1 MTSLVIQE
9 GARSRT
15 LGASDFPAPLGG
27 PGSVVP
33 IAGAAGPVA
42 WLGIADGDAFIQ
54 PAPGSAI
61 LCNGARLSASHWLRD
76 RDVLRLEAARVEVR
90 LRGTAVHL
98 VVEPLADSNP
108 TEPPIVLVPPP
119 RHERLEGANPPGP
132 VIKPIGYTPRAIRP
146 RPAQP
151 GRASGR
157 ALALIGLLA
166 LSVVVVVFLSRVAT
180 VGIAI
185 TPEPETVFLR
195 GDWPALRIGSR
206 FLALPGRYVLGATKA
221 GYRALEATVEVSA
234 ESGQTLTQTMRLLPG
249 LLTVDSGS
257 VAGAEVAIDGA
268 RVGTTPLKALEAD
281 AGVHEVTVR
290 AAGYEEFRAKVAIEG
305 RGVEQRLTAAFV
317 PLPTPKPLPALP
329 PPPPP
334 PAVLVLRSEPEG
346 ARVSVDGT
354 DRGEAPVDLRLEP
367 GKPHVV
373 RLAKAGHDDAE
384 VRLELRSGQ
393 KREETVRLKPQL
405 GEVRFAARPPDAELL
420 VDGESLGRAEQVL
433 QLLAVPHAIEIR
445 REGYATMRQSV
456 TPRPGF
462 PQSVNVALESLQQV
476 QEQKTPRVA
485 RSKEGHEMRLIEG
498 SRVKMGAS
506 RREPG
511 RRANEPLR
519 DVELAR
525 RFYVATREV
534 SNAQFR
540 RFESGHSS
548 GRVGSESLD
557 LDDHPVV
564 RVSWQQAAAYCNW
577 LSDLEGL
584 PKAYVLREGRLV
596 AAVPL
601 GTGYR
606 LPTEAEWERVARYP
620 GGGDALKYS
629 WGPSLPVPPQ
639 AGNFADTRARGLVAQ
654 VLDGYDDGFP
664 ATAPVQAFAPNPLGM
679 LNLGG
684 NVAEWAHD
692 FYTITPSVEGQLVR
706 DPVGP
711 SEGEYHVLRG
721 ASWMHA
727 TVTELRLSYRDY
739 GKDPRPDAGF
749 RVARYA
755 ESSGEEGK

>member
-9 GARSRT
+9 GARTRT
-15 LGASDFPAPLGG
+15 LGASDFPVPLGG
-27 PGSVVP
+27 PASVVP
-33 IAGAAGPVA
+33 VAETAGPVA
-42 WLGIADGDAFIQ
+42 WLAIAEGDAFVQ
-54 PAPGSAI
+54 PAPGSAVV
-61 LCNGARLSASHWLRD
+61 CNGARLTASHWLRD
-76 RDVLRLEAARVEVR
+76 GDVLRLGSTRVEVR
-90 LRGTAVHL
+90 LREHVVHL

-119 RHERLEGANPPGP
+119 RDQRLHDPGAPGA
-132 VIKPIGYTPRAIRP
+132 VIKPIGYTPRAARP
-146 RPAQP
+146 RPAE
-151 GRASGR
+151 RWSASAR
-157 ALALIGLLA
+157 SLLLTALLA
-166 LSVVVVVFLSRVAT
+166 FSAVVVVLLSRVAT
-180 VGIAI
+180 VGVAI
-185 TPEPETVFLR
+185 TPEPEAVSLR
-195 GDWPALRIGSR
+195 GAWPALRVGSR
-206 FLALPGRYVLGATKA
+206 FLALPGRYSLSAFKS
-221 GYRALEATVEVSA
+221 GYRPIETTVEVSG
-234 ESGQTLTQTMRLLPG
+234 ESGQALTQTMRLLPG
-249 LLTVDSGS
+249 RLTVDTGDLS
-257 VAGAEVAIDGA
+257 GAEVAMDGA
-268 RVGTTPLKALEAD
+268 RVGTTPLKAFEAES
-281 AGVHEVTVR
+281 GVREVAVR
-290 AAGYEEFRAKVAIEG
+290 AAGYEEFRVKVAIEG
-305 RGVEQRLTAAFV
+305 RGIEQRIVAALS
-317 PLPTPKPLPALP
+317 PLPSPRPLPAPP

-334 PAVLVLRSEPEG
+334 PAVLVLRSEPAG
-346 ARVSVDGT
+346 ARVRVDGA
-354 DRGEAPVDLRLEP
+354 DRGETPVELRLEA

-373 RLAKAGHDDAE
+373 RASREGHDDAE
-384 VRLELRSGQ
+384 VQVELRAGQ
-393 KREETVRLKPQL
+393 RREETLRLNPRT
-405 GEVRFAARPPDAELL
+405 GEVRFAVRPPDAELL
-420 VDGESLGRAEQVL
+420 VDGESKGRADQVL

-445 REGYATMRQSV
+445 REGYAAIRQSV

-462 PQSVNVALESLQQV
+462 PQTVNVALTSL
-476 QEQKTPRVA
+476 EQAREQATPRVV
-485 RSKEGHEMRLIEG
+485 RSKEGHELRLIEG
-498 SRVKMGAS
+498 SRIRMGAS

-519 DVELAR
+519 DVELVR

-540 RFESGHSS
+540 RFEAGHSS

-557 LDDHPVV
+557 LDDQPVV
-564 RVSWQQAAAYCNW
+564 RVSWQKAAAYCNW

-629 WGPSLPVPPQ
+629 WGPALPVPPQ
-639 AGNFADTRARGLVAQ
+639 AGNFADLRARGLVAQ

-664 ATAPVQAFAPNPLGM
+664 VTAPVQAFPPNALGM
-679 LNLGG
+679 SNLGG

-706 DPVGP
+706 DPSGP
-711 SEGEYHVLRG
+711 LEGEYHVLRG